1 MLERPQVDLVD
12 DLHWLG
18 RRLAVLRRVY
28 KSYEQIVVRLLQRQR
43 LLRDE
48 ARSQRENP
56 FLVNGSNETDVHDS
70 IYSMSRSAILG
81 TAEQYDMPVGVRLS
95 SAAVGRFER
104 LADRIQLYCL
114 SEIES
119 CLIEKDSLTFMV
131 DGLPC
136 FVTMGMGLICI
147 TELQPDRTQRLASG

>member
-48 ARSQRENP
+48 ARSQRENTL
-56 FLVNGSNETDVHDS
+56 FVNGSNETDVQGS
-70 IYSMSRSAILG
+70 MYSMSRSAILG
-81 TAEQYDMPVGVRLS
+81 TAEQYDTPVGVRLS

-119 CLIEKDSLTFMV
+119 CLTEKDSLTFMV

-136 FVTMGMGLICI
+136 FV
-147 TELQPDRTQRLASG
+147 SN